1 MKLKTMSVSALNTY
15 IKRNFDND
23 FILSNV
29 HLTGE
34 ISNFKAHTSG
44 HLYFSLKDDQARV
57 QCVMFRQDA
66 QALAMIPEDGV
77 QVNVKGRV
85 SVYIKDGSFQLYVR
99 EMEEAGIGPLF
110 LEFQR
115 NKEKLFQEGLFREER
130 KKPLPFFPRRVVVVT
145 SATGAA
151 VQDVLRVVRNR
162 APGIDVVVVPTLV
175 QGEEAREAIVAAL
188 KAAQSVEDADVLLL
202 VRGGGSFEDLSAF
215 NDLELAYA
223 IADARLPVV
232 TGIGHETDSTIA
244 DFVADRRCATP
255 SHAAE
260 TAVPDVHELKEGV
273 AQWRRQLRYMGNER
287 VTRERERL
295 MAIRRTLQ
303 ANHPRVLLV
312 NEFLKLDELKLRF
325 NGIIMHK
332 AERERSRLETLS
344 ARVAAHNPQD
354 ILQRGYALVLDEK
367 NHVVRSTEMLLRQAR
382 IKVRLKDGE
391 TLLKV
396 VSHGKK
402 EEDL

>member
-34 ISNFKAHTSG
+34 ISNFKAHSSG
-44 HLYFSLKDDQARV
+44 HLYFSLKDEQARV

-66 QALAMIPEDGV
+66 EALAMMPEDGM
-77 QVNVKGRV
+77 QVNAKGRV
-85 SVYIKDGSFQLYVR
+85 SVYMKEGSFQLYVR

-115 NKEKLFQEGLFREER
+115 NKEKLFREGLFRDEI

-151 VQDVLRVVRNR
+151 VQDVLRVIRNR
-162 APGIDVVVVPTLV
+162 APGIDVVVAPTLV
-175 QGEEAREAIVAAL
+175 QGMEAREALVAAL
-188 KAAQSVEDADVLLL
+188 LAAQSVEDAEVILL

-223 IADARLPVV
+223 IANARLPVV
-232 TGIGHETDSTIA
+232 TGIGHETDFTIA

-260 TAVPDVHELKEGV
+260 TVVPDFQELKGSV
-273 AQWRRQLRYMGNER
+273 AQWKRQLRYMGSVR
-287 VTRERERL
+287 VKRERERL
-295 MAIRRTLQ
+295 MAVQRTLQ

-312 NEFLKLDELKLRF
+312 NEFLKLDEFKLRF
-325 NGIIMHK
+325 SGIIMHK
-332 AERERSRLETLS
+332 AEGERSRLETLA
-344 ARVAAHNPQD
+344 ARVAAHSPQD
-354 ILQRGYALVLDEK
+354 ILGRGYALILDEE
-367 NHVVRSTEMLLRQAR
+367 NRVIRSTEMLLRQER

-391 TLLKV
+391 TVLKV
-396 VSHGKK
+396 VSNGKK

>member
-34 ISNFKAHTSG
+34 ISNFKAHSSG
-44 HLYFSLKDDQARV
+44 HLYFSLKDEQARV

-66 QALAMIPEDGV
+66 ETLAMMPEDGM
-77 QVNVKGRV
+77 QVNAKGRV
-85 SVYIKDGSFQLYVR
+85 SVYMKEGSFQLYVR

-115 NKEKLFQEGLFREER
+115 NKEKLFKEGLFRDEI

-151 VQDVLRVVRNR
+151 VQDVLRVIRNR
-162 APGIDVVVVPTLV
+162 APGIDVVVAPTPV
-175 QGEEAREAIVAAL
+175 QGTEAREAIVAAL
-188 KAAQSVEDADVLLL
+188 LAAQSVEDAEVILL

-223 IADARLPVV
+223 IANARLPVV
-232 TGIGHETDSTIA
+232 TGIGHETDFTIA

-260 TAVPDVHELKEGV
+260 TVVPDFQELKGRV
-273 AQWRRQLRYMGNER
+273 AQWRRQLRYMGSDR

-295 MAIRRTLQ
+295 TAAQRTLH

-312 NEFLKLDELKLRF
+312 NEFLKLDELKQRF

-332 AERERSRLETLS
+332 AERERSRLETLA
-344 ARVAAHNPQD
+344 ARVAAHSPQE
-354 ILQRGYALVLDEK
+354 ILRRGYALVLDEG
-367 NHVVRSTEMLLRQAR
+367 NRVIRSTEILRRQER
-382 IKVRLKDGE
+382 IKVRLTDGE
-391 TLLKV
+391 TVLKV
-396 VSHGKK
+396 VSNGKK